1 VLSHQKGLN
10 KIPHT
15 IRKDFIME
23 STKKLDLIPTKHSHL
38 FKVKLNL
45 EFQNRYIG
53 TLDKSGE
60 GKFLTDRKSKHLFL
74 KTKSLGLNAA
84 LLTTSEIDFRLI
96 VINYNGKKLITTRL
110 YFVTHS
116 KVFKFI
122 GFERQYFLPLT
133 EFGLAKA
140 EDYEKSLG
148 TQLGLFGEVA

>member
-1 VLSHQKGLN
+1 MK
-10 KIPHT
+10 P
-15 IRKDFIME
+15 
-23 STKKLDLIPTKHSHL
+23 TKNLDLIPTKHSHI

-45 EFQNRYIG
+45 EFQSRYIG
-53 TLDKSGE
+53 TLDKSGQ
-60 GKFLTDRKSKHLFL
+60 GKFLTDRKEKHLFK

-84 LLTTSEIDFRLI
+84 LLTTPDIDFRLI
-96 VINYNGKKLITTRL
+96 VINYNGKKLNTTRL

-116 KVFKFI
+116 KVFKFK